1 MRGKRRWLE
10 WGKDMAIVL
19 LSLSAIYLL
28 TMTPLVQDSG
38 LLSGEDALPEGGG
51 ERDGDADGGGLSL
64 PHRRQYP
71 KWPLRGTV

>member
-51 ERDGDADGGGLSL
+51 AGR
-64 PHRRQYP
+64 
-71 KWPLRGTV
+71 